1 MNDRFD
7 LDLRSWLDSETET
20 MVPGWL
26 HDSAIARAMRTP
38 QRPGWRVGLGSLWD
52 GAGSASRG
60 RQQRLALTA
69 VVALLALAGLAIW
82 ILGARQETVLPSLRN
97 GQILVA
103 RTTAGPVAEYLTM
116 NADGS
121 KEQLVFEARD
131 CGQCAFWSP
140 DGSRILIPEVRDGR
154 LMTAVVRADG
164 AAKIV
169 LQPLPGS
176 TVNLGP
182 GGWSPDGSLI
192 ALAGWDDTDP
202 TRRGI
207 YVAAP
212 DGTAL
217 RQVSRSQDGR
227 PHDWTSFSPDGSRIL
242 FVAADPVGPS
252 SGGIAGDLMIVNLDG
267 TGLRRLNRD
276 GTKVVA
282 TVRAGRPMDW
292 SPDGSRIAFAAIEGD
307 LDLGRSAVYLVPAG
321 GGEPARVTDP
331 GESVLSVDWAPTGNL
346 ILSGDSTGGTESIWT
361 LDASRGER
369 RTLWTST
376 PGDAACCGTWSPDGR
391 LILFERGEPRRR
403 DLWTMDVGG
412 TVVGQVT
419 RMPADYVWYS
429 WTVAKE

>member
-1 MNDRFD
+1 MNDRMDVD
-7 LDLRSWLDSETET
+7 LTALLDSETET
-20 MVPGWL
+20 MAPSWL

-38 QRPGWRVGLGSLWD
+38 QRPGWRVGLGSLLD
-52 GAGSASRG
+52 GVTPTPG
-60 RQQRLALTA
+60 RRRPQMVAA
-69 VVALLALAGLAIW
+69 VVALSALAGAGVWL
-82 ILGARQETVLPSLRN
+82 LGSRPEMDLPSIRN

-103 RTTAGPVAEYLTM
+103 RETEGPEAEYLTM

-121 KEQLVFEARD
+121 NERLVFEAQE

-140 DGSRILIPEVRDGR
+140 DGTRILIPEAVNNR

-164 AAKIV
+164 AAKVV

-202 TRRGI
+202 SRRGI

-212 DGTAL
+212 DGTSL
-217 RQVSRSQDGR
+217 RQVSRSADGR
-227 PHDWTSFSPDGSRIL
+227 PHDWTTFSPDGSQIL
-242 FVAADPVGPS
+242 FIAGDPVGPS

-267 TGLRRLNRD
+267 TGQRRLNPE

-292 SPDGSRIAFAAIEGD
+292 SPDGTSIAFAAIEGH
-307 LDLGRSAVYLVPAG
+307 LNLGRSAVYLVPAD
-321 GGEPARVTDP
+321 GGEPEQVTEY
-331 GESVLSVDWAPTGNL
+331 GEWVLSVDWAPTGSL
-346 ILSGDSTGGTESIWT
+346 ILSGDSIGGTESMWT
-361 LDASRGER
+361 LDASSGQR

-376 PGDAACCGTWSPDGR
+376 PADPACCGTWSPDGR
-391 LILFERGEPRRR
+391 LILFERGQPGRR
-403 DLWTMDVGG
+403 DLWTMQADG
-412 TVVGQVT
+412 TVLGQIT
-419 RMPADYVWYS
+419 RTPADYVWYS
-429 WTVAKE
+429 WTVETE